1 MLTIRKNNFDEWD
14 LLVRVL
20 SKEIPENDP
29 VFEAW
34 LLESEENR
42 DTYSSLKEG
51 IPVDGL
57 LFDKDKMYTNITDT
71 LSLNRN
77 KIPLHRRAGLVY
89 AAAIC
94 VFVLSGL
101 IIYLLSEGSEPPVQI
116 VAEQELKDRFEPGS
130 KKAYLLPAQGDVIDL
145 SEDFEVVKED
155 GTVISNDAQGIVS
168 IEKKED
174 EKVKPV
180 ENHTIY
186 VPRGGEY
193 TLVLADG
200 SKVYL
205 NSETRLTFP
214 SYFDNNQRKVTLT
227 GEAYFEIEKENTPFI
242 VQTNDMQIKVLGTS
256 FNVNAYQD
264 NLFANTTLV
273 EGSVEV
279 YANDAPEPL
288 SLKPGENLNFDKS
301 SHTIS
306 VNQVNTEEY
315 TAWIKGEFA
324 FRNQPLGEIFSQLRR
339 WYDFEILYED
349 QAIQTMRFTGS
360 AEKGRPL
367 DYLLNLIQSVTDV
380 KYKYKEDKIMLY

>member
-1 MLTIRKNNFDEWD
+1 MLTIGKNNFDEWE
-14 LLVRVL
+14 LLLRVL
-20 SKEIPENDP
+20 SEEIPENDP

-34 LLESEENR
+34 LLENEENR
-42 DTYSSLKEG
+42 ETYRSLKGG

-57 LFDKDKMYTNITDT
+57 VFDKDKMYTNIADK
-71 LSLNRN
+71 LSLNR
-77 KIPLHRRAGLVY
+77 KKAPLYRRTGFGY
-89 AAAIC
+89 AAAVC
-94 VFVLSGL
+94 VFFISALVTYL
-101 IIYLLSEGSEPPVQI
+101 ILDNKEPPVQI
-116 VAEQELKDRFEPGS
+116 AGELEIKDRFEPGS
-130 KKAYLLPAQGDVIDL
+130 KKAYLLPSQGDAIDL
-145 SEDFEVVKED
+145 SEAFEVVKED
-155 GTVISNDAQGIVS
+155 GTVISNDAQGVVS

-180 ENHTIY
+180 EDHTIY

-227 GEAYFEIEKENTPFI
+227 GEAYFEIKKDNTPFI

-256 FNVNAYQD
+256 FNVNAYQE

-279 YANDAPEPL
+279 YANDVPEPL
-288 SLKPGENLNFDKS
+288 SLKPGENLNLDKS
-301 SHTIS
+301 SHKIS
-306 VNQVNTEEY
+306 VNPVNTNEY
-315 TAWIKGEFA
+315 TAWIKGEFT
-324 FRNQPLGEIFSQLRR
+324 FRNQPLSEIFSQLRR

-367 DYLLNLIQSVTDV
+367 EYLLNLIQSVTDV
-380 KYKYKEDKIMLY
+380 KYKSKEDKIILY